1 MEQRLPLIRLLLK
14 ANPLF
19 DKITKIE
26 STSTLLSLDYNNTT
40 NTNIAT
46 SNNNDKIQEDNQ
58 NNLSI
63 RNLWICGI
71 TPSSVIVVLIR
82 DSILSQILKL

>member
-19 DKITKIE
+19 DKVTKIE

-46 SNNNDKIQEDNQ
+46 SNNNDKI
-58 NNLSI
+58 
-63 RNLWICGI
+63 
-71 TPSSVIVVLIR
+71 
-82 DSILSQILKL
+82 